1 MFNRISNLIKSM
13 IDPDYDPAQAEIE
26 SEVGKVEC
34 DWCTRLGITAV
45 RLQDTDNKV
54 LKVRACNMHEG
65 HAHTLV
71 NDWIDQRLNR
81 ADVRRRLG
89 LDDDLRS

>member
-1 MFNRISNLIKSM
+1 MFNKISNLIKRM
-13 IDPDYDPAQAEIE
+13 IDPDYDGGQNVVA
-26 SEVGKVEC
+26 GKSVDC
-34 DWCTRLGITAV
+34 DWCTRLGITSV
-45 RLQDTDNKV
+45 QLTDTDGAV
-54 LKVRACNMHEG
+54 LTVRACNMHQG
-65 HAHTLV
+65 QAHTLV